1 MKKTTAILIGA
12 LCAATGIAD
21 SGTLTLEQA
30 LKLAR
35 ENSPGLRAARLN
47 TQATEKSVGAAGLWI
62 NPNVEVEVEG
72 VGGDLDL
79 FSESE
84 YTVGLKQEFQRGGK
98 RSKARAVALKS
109 KDAASLVA
117 LEQELELD
125 VRVRTAFI
133 ELAGQQET
141 GKVRAEQE
149 QLGRAFVEVAKQRHR
164 AGGGSELDVVQAEL
178 ALEEIILSQTCCFG
192 DLEAAKVKMASL
204 IGIPAQELVE
214 VTAAYYELATLK
226 DLAIGSDYPSL
237 QRLEAEAEK
246 ARAEA
251 EHARAQDT
259 SNISLGAGYRYEAA
273 DDINTFLFSAS
284 MPLSFNKRG
293 RAEHAA
299 GMLRA
304 EALQAGRDELHRQLQ
319 QELATLAALYK
330 GACAEVELT
339 KNKLMPKAEQAYKLS
354 RAGYDAGRF
363 SWLEL
368 IAAQQNLADI
378 RIRYIG
384 SLRDAHLAHARLTKF
399 IKEGI

>member
-237 QRLEAEAEK
+237 QRLEAEAE
-246 ARAEA
+246 
-251 EHARAQDT
+251 
-259 SNISLGAGYRYEAA
+259 
-273 DDINTFLFSAS
+273 
-284 MPLSFNKRG
+284 
-293 RAEHAA
+293 
-299 GMLRA
+299 
-304 EALQAGRDELHRQLQ
+304 
-319 QELATLAALYK
+319 
-330 GACAEVELT
+330 
-339 KNKLMPKAEQAYKLS
+339 
-354 RAGYDAGRF
+354 
-363 SWLEL
+363 
-368 IAAQQNLADI
+368 
-378 RIRYIG
+378 
-384 SLRDAHLAHARLTKF
+384 
-399 IKEGI
+399 